1 MAGKE
6 GSEGEEKKESF
17 GGGQSVAV
25 PRGEVLERSGLW
37 VLELGLMRGV
47 DLGRGHGGNEA
58 IAGSR
63 EGENLIISIHNN
75 HFLKNEDEIPEAKP
89 RVPEDEQKDDDD

>member
-1 MAGKE
+1 M
-6 GSEGEEKKESF
+6 
-17 GGGQSVAV
+17 AV

-58 IAGSR
+58 IAGG
-63 EGENLIISIHNN
+63 GEIG
-75 HFLKNEDEIPEAKP
+75 LK
-89 RVPEDEQKDDDD
+89 

>member
-1 MAGKE
+1 MSKPRCGANE
-6 GSEGEEKKESF
+6 SRFLQNAREVIIRVGELVLRVFES
-17 GGGQSVAV
+17 
-25 PRGEVLERSGLW
+25 RGEKRYWFRFLLLLR
-37 VLELGLMRGV
+37 
-47 DLGRGHGGNEA
+47 
-58 IAGSR
+58 IGSR